1 MKALRFAWKN
11 LLEAWREPKVYGL
24 LLFFPALFVVVYYI
38 AFGQTGKGL
47 AQMLTV
53 SVVNQDA
60 GPAGVQ
66 LVEALRGTTFDG
78 QPVLDVTVVA
88 DRREAEAALRE
99 YKDVLMLIIPSNFS
113 QVLQEVRDGRVEKPI
128 TLQLVGDPAL
138 DSYVFANSFVPS
150 VVDEFVKKFI
160 GWQTSNNVAIDFVPN
175 TGSMADF
182 QIGVPGLLV
191 FAVLMGVVTAAMVPV
206 REDVTGTL
214 HRLQLT
220 RARASDVILGV
231 ALAHVVLAVL
241 QILIAFGIA
250 VLCGFRTPGSLALA
264 IGIGALVSLAATG
277 LGLIV
282 ACFAHSPIAATLIG
296 SAVFAPVAFLSGALF
311 PVASAP
317 IATLWGHDVSW
328 LDILPARHAVE
339 ALQRVLIYGDGLSA
353 IAYPLSALAVLSL
366 VYLGIGVGLYQ
377 WLRIKA

>member
-24 LLFFPALFVVVYYI
+24 LLFFPALFVIVYYI

-47 AQMLTV
+47 AQMLAI

-60 GPAGVQ
+60 GPAGAQ
-66 LVEALRGTTFDG
+66 LIESLRSTTFDG

-88 DRREAEAALRE
+88 DRREAETALRE
-99 YKDVLMLIIPSNFS
+99 YKDVLMFIVPSDLS
-113 QVLQEVRDGRVEKPI
+113 QILQEVREGRAEKPV
-128 TLQLVGDPAL
+128 TLQLVGDPTL

-150 VVDEFVKKFI
+150 IVDEFAKKFI
-160 GWQTSNNVAIDFVPN
+160 GWQTSNNVAIEFVPN

-191 FAVLMGVVTAAMVPV
+191 FAVLMGVVSSAMVVV

-214 HRLQLT
+214 RRLQLT
-220 RARASDVILGV
+220 RASASDVIFGV
-231 ALAHVVLAVL
+231 ALAHVVLAAL

-250 VLCGFRTPGSLALA
+250 ALCGFRTPGSFILA
-264 IGIGALVSLAATG
+264 IGIGTLVSLAATG

-282 ACFAHSPIAATLIG
+282 ACFARSSITAALIG
-296 SAVFAPVAFLSGALF
+296 SAVFAPVAFVSGALF
-311 PVASAP
+311 PVASVP

-328 LDILPARHAVE
+328 FDILPARHAVE
-339 ALQRVLIYGDGLSA
+339 ALQRVLIYGDGLTA

-366 VYLGIGVGLYQ
+366 MYLGIGVGLYQ